1 MGVLTELKLQAQ
13 SILHKEDAHS
23 ETPESL
29 LELQRS
35 RVIDSLRNVYDYMHE
50 LLDQLHL
57 VKPVISVDYQFNDE
71 LILNGLEQRN
81 YEIHVRSSY
90 DDDVVGFL
98 LKLERKEHISLSL
111 DSSQSTQDYIRTI
124 KNAGCLIAE
133 QSTYNLELQG
143 MIPVRIYFKSNF
155 LENRVYVIIDNYTS
169 IGSQQ
174 YSIKSEAINEE
185 LLNEFGNLILRRES
199 SFVALLENARS
210 DSSQVVK
217 IHDADSVDD
226 LDRTT
231 LTQNMSESRIKSLF
245 TRGQHLYL
253 TYHERITEASS
264 RSNDLML
271 GRSKS
276 CNIIVDADCVSR
288 HHAKLVYR
296 KGKFVVV
303 DQSTNGSFIK
313 TQGGQE
319 VFIQNEEYPLSGSGF
334 ISLGKTVSV
343 DNEHLIYFSCQ

>member
-13 SILHKEDAHS
+13 SILHKEDSHS

-35 RVIDSLRNVYDYMHE
+35 QVIDSLRNVYDYMHE

-57 VKPVISVDYQFNDE
+57 VKPVIALDYQFNDE
-71 LILNGLEQRN
+71 LNINGLEQRS

-90 DDDVVGFL
+90 NDDVVGFL
-98 LKLERKEHISLSL
+98 LKLERNEHISLPL
-111 DSSQSTQDYIRTI
+111 DSTQPTEDYIRKI
-124 KNAGCLIAE
+124 KNAGCLIAN
-133 QSTYNLELQG
+133 QTTSRLELQG

-155 LENRVYVIIDNYTS
+155 QENRIYVIIDNYTS

-174 YSIKSEAINEE
+174 YSITTNVVNDE

-199 SFVALLENARS
+199 SFIELLESARN
-210 DSSQVVK
+210 DSSQVIK

-253 TYHERITEASS
+253 TYREHITEVSS

-271 GRSKS
+271 GRSKGS
-276 CNIIVDADCVSR
+276 NIIVDADCVSR

-313 TQGGQE
+313 NQGGQE

>member
-1 MGVLTELKLQAQ
+1 MGVLTELKQQAQ

-23 ETPESL
+23 ENQESL
-29 LELQRS
+29 HELQRS
-35 RVIDSLRNVYDYMHE
+35 RVIDSLRNIYDYMHE

-57 VKPVISVDYQFNDE
+57 VKPVILVNYQFNDE
-71 LILNGLEQRN
+71 LNIDGLEQKN

-98 LKLERKEHISLSL
+98 LKLEQKEHISLSL
-111 DSSQSTQDYIRTI
+111 DSSQSNQDYIRSI

-155 LENRVYVIIDNYTS
+155 QENRIYVIIDNYLS

-174 YSIKSEAINEE
+174 YSIKTETINEE

-199 SFVALLENARS
+199 SFIELLEGARS
-210 DSSQVVK
+210 EASQVIK
-217 IHDADSVDD
+217 IHDVGSVDD
-226 LDRTT
+226 LERTT

-253 TYHERITEASS
+253 TYHERITEVSS
-264 RSNDLML
+264 RSSDLMF

-276 CNIIVDADCVSR
+276 CNIVVDADCVSR

-303 DQSTNGSFIK
+303 DQSTNGSFVK

-334 ISLGKTVSV
+334 ISLGKAVSV

>member
-1 MGVLTELKLQAQ
+1 MGVLAELKQKAQ

-23 ETPESL
+23 ETVESL
-29 LELQRS
+29 NELQRS
-35 RVIDSLRNVYDYMHE
+35 RIIDSLRNVYDYMHE

-57 VKPVISVDYQFNDE
+57 VKPVITVNYPFNNE
-71 LILNGLEQRN
+71 LIIDGLEQKN

-98 LKLERKEHISLSL
+98 FRLQREESITLPLTPSVPA
-111 DSSQSTQDYIRTI
+111 QDIIRTI

-133 QSTYNLELQG
+133 QSTRQLELEG
-143 MIPVRIYFKSNF
+143 MIPIRIYFKSNF
-155 LENRVYVIIDNYTS
+155 QENRIYVIIDNYTS
-169 IGSQQ
+169 IGSEQ
-174 YSIKSEAINEE
+174 YSIKAETITDE

-199 SFVALLENARS
+199 AFIAMLEGARS
-210 DSSQVVK
+210 DSSHVIK
-217 IHDADSVDD
+217 IHDGDSVDD

-253 TYHERITEASS
+253 TYRECITEISS

-276 CNIIVDADCVSR
+276 SNIIVDADCVSR
-288 HHAKLVYR
+288 HHAKLLYR

-303 DQSTNGSFIK
+303 DQSTNGTFIK

-343 DNEHLIYFSCQ
+343 DNENLIYFSCQ

>member
-1 MGVLTELKLQAQ
+1 MGVLTELKQKAQ
-13 SILHKEDAHS
+13 SILHQEDSHS
-23 ETPESL
+23 DSLESL
-29 LELQRS
+29 NELHRS
-35 RVIDSLRNVYDYMHE
+35 NVVDCLRNVYDYMHE

-57 VKPVISVDYQFNDE
+57 VKPVVAVQYQFNK
-71 LILNGLEQRN
+71 GLLLDGFVQKN

-90 DDDVVGFL
+90 DDDVVGFI
-98 LKLERKEHISLSL
+98 LKLERDANIDIPL
-111 DSSQSTQDYIRTI
+111 DSDQNTQEVVRDI
-124 KNAGCLIAE
+124 KNAGCIIAE
-133 QSTYNLELQG
+133 QSPYNLELQG
-143 MIPVRIYFKSNF
+143 VIPVRIFFKSNF
-155 LENRVYVIIDNYTS
+155 SENRVYIIIDNYKT

-174 YSIKSEAINEE
+174 FSLKTEAVNNE
-185 LLNEFGNLILRRES
+185 LLNEFGNLILRRKSTFFELLDTAS
-199 SFVALLENARS
+199 SET
-210 DSSQVVK
+210 SQVVK
-217 IHDADSVDD
+217 LNDTADDID
-226 LDRTT
+226 QTT

-264 RSNDLML
+264 KGNDLML
-271 GRSKS
+271 GRSKGS
-276 CNIIVDADCVSR
+276 NIVVDTDCVSR

-296 KGKFVVV
+296 KGKFVVI
-303 DQSTNGSFIK
+303 DQSTNGTFIK

>member
-1 MGVLTELKLQAQ
+1 MGVLTELKQQAQ
-13 SILHKEDAHS
+13 SILHQEDAHS
-23 ETPESL
+23 ESQKSL
-29 LELQRS
+29 NELHRS
-35 RVIDSLRNVYDYMHE
+35 NVIDSLRSVYDYMHE

-57 VKPVISVDYQFNDE
+57 VKPIIPVNFQFNDE
-71 LILNGLEQRN
+71 LFLEDFEQTN

-90 DDDVVGFL
+90 DDDVVGFVF
-98 LKLERKEHISLSL
+98 KLERQGNIDISL
-111 DSSQSTQDYIRTI
+111 DSSKDTQEIIRCI

-133 QSTYNLELQG
+133 QTTYNIELQG
-143 MIPVRIYFKSNF
+143 VIPTRIYFKSNF
-155 LENRVYVIIDNYTS
+155 SENRVYIIIDNYQT
-169 IGSQQ
+169 IGSEQ
-174 YSIKSEAINEE
+174 YTIKTESITPE
-185 LLNEFGNLILRRES
+185 LLNEFGNLVLRRES
-199 SFVALLENARS
+199 SFIEMLDNARS

-217 IHDADSVDD
+217 LNDTADD
-226 LDRTT
+226 LDHTT

-264 RSNDLML
+264 KGNDLML
-271 GRSKS
+271 GRSKGS
-276 CNIIVDADCVSR
+276 NIVVDTDCVSR

-296 KGKFVVV
+296 KGKFVVI
-303 DQSTNGSFIK
+303 DQSTNGTFIK

>member
-1 MGVLTELKLQAQ
+1 MGVLTELKQKAQ
-13 SILHKEDAHS
+13 SILHKEDSHS
-23 ETPESL
+23 DNLESL
-29 LELQRS
+29 NELHRS
-35 RVIDSLRNVYDYMHE
+35 NVIDCLRNVYDYMHE

-57 VKPVISVDYQFNDE
+57 VKPVVAVKYQFNPD
-71 LILNGLEQRN
+71 LSLEGFVQNN

-90 DDDVVGFL
+90 DDDVVGFI
-98 LKLERKEHISLSL
+98 LKLERDENINIGI
-111 DSSQSTQDYIRTI
+111 DSSKNTQDIIREI
-124 KNAGCLIAE
+124 KNAGCQIAD
-133 QSTYNLELQG
+133 QSTYNIELQG
-143 MIPVRIYFKSNF
+143 VIPVRIFFKSNF
-155 LENRVYVIIDNYTS
+155 SENRVYVIIDNYKT

-174 YSIKSEAINEE
+174 YSLKTESINSE

-199 SFVALLENARS
+199 RFFEMIDEATSEP
-210 DSSQVVK
+210 SQVVK
-217 IHDADSVDD
+217 LNDSADDIE
-226 LDRTT
+226 RTT

-264 RSNDLML
+264 KGNDLML
-271 GRSKS
+271 GRSKGS
-276 CNIIVDADCVSR
+276 NIIVDTDCVSR

-296 KGKFVVV
+296 KGKFVVI
-303 DQSTNGSFIK
+303 DQSTNGTFIK

-343 DNEHLIYFSCQ
+343 DNENLIYFSCQ

>member
-1 MGVLTELKLQAQ
+1 MGVLTELKQQAQ

-23 ETPESL
+23 ENQESL
-29 LELQRS
+29 HELQRS
-35 RVIDSLRNVYDYMHE
+35 QVIDSLRSVYDYMHE

-57 VKPVISVDYQFNDE
+57 VKPIVSVLYKFEDD
-71 LILNGLEQRN
+71 LILDGLEQKN

-98 LKLERKEHISLSL
+98 LKLERKENITVAL
-111 DSSQSTQDYIRTI
+111 DSIESPQDYIRTI
-124 KNAGCLIAE
+124 KNAGCLIAGE
-133 QSTYNLELQG
+133 TTYNLELQG
-143 MIPVRIYFKSNF
+143 MIPVRVYFKSNF
-155 LENRVYVIIDNYTS
+155 LENRIYVIVDNYTS

-174 YSIKSEAINEE
+174 YSIKTEAVTDE

-199 SFVALLENARS
+199 SFFELLDNARS
-210 DSSQVVK
+210 DSSQIIK
-217 IHDADSVDD
+217 IHDDDSVDD
-226 LDRTT
+226 LERTT

-253 TYHERITEASS
+253 TYHERITEVSS
-264 RSNDLML
+264 RSNDIML

-276 CNIIVDADCVSR
+276 SNIIVDADCVSR

>member
-1 MGVLTELKLQAQ
+1 MGVLKELKQQAQ

-23 ETPESL
+23 ENQESL
-29 LELQRS
+29 HELHRS
-35 RVIDSLRNVYDYMHE
+35 RVIDSLRSIYDYMHE

-57 VKPVISVDYQFNDE
+57 VKPVISVDYQFNDD
-71 LILNGLEQRN
+71 LILDGLEQRN

-98 LKLERKEHISLSL
+98 LKLERKEHISLPL
-111 DSSQSTQDYIRTI
+111 DSSEPTQNYIRSI

-133 QSTYNLELQG
+133 QSTYSLELQG
-143 MIPVRIYFKSNF
+143 LIPVRIYFKSNF
-155 LENRVYVIIDNYTS
+155 HENRIYVIIDNYTS

-174 YSIKSEAINEE
+174 YSIKTEAITEE

-199 SFVALLENARS
+199 SFIEMLDNARS
-210 DSSQVVK
+210 DSSQIIK
-217 IHDADSVDD
+217 LHDNESADD

-253 TYHERITEASS
+253 TYHERITEVSS
-264 RSNDLML
+264 RSNDLMF
-271 GRSKS
+271 GRSKG

-296 KGKFVVV
+296 KGKFVVI

-334 ISLGKTVSV
+334 ISLGKTVSI

>member
-13 SILHKEDAHS
+13 SILHKEDSHS

-35 RVIDSLRNVYDYMHE
+35 QVIDSLRNVYDYMHE

-57 VKPVISVDYQFNDE
+57 VKPVIEVDYQFNDE
-71 LILNGLEQRN
+71 LILKGLEQRS
-81 YEIHVRSSY
+81 YEIQVRSSY

-98 LKLERKEHISLSL
+98 LKLERKEPISLSL
-111 DSSQSTQDYIRTI
+111 GSSQSTQDYIRTI
-124 KNAGCLIAE
+124 KNAGCLIAK
-133 QSTYNLELQG
+133 QSTYSLELQG
-143 MIPVRIYFKSNF
+143 MIPVRVFFKSNF
-155 LENRVYVIIDNYTS
+155 QENRIYVIIDNYTT

-174 YSIKSEAINEE
+174 YSIKLDTINKE

-199 SFVALLENARS
+199 SFIELLENARS
-210 DSSQVVK
+210 DSSQIIT

-226 LDRTT
+226 LERTT
-231 LTQNMSESRIKSLF
+231 LTQNMNESRIKSLF

-253 TYHERITEASS
+253 TYNEHITEVSS

-288 HHAKLVYR
+288 HHAQLVYR

-343 DNEHLIYFSCQ
+343 DNENLIYFSCQ